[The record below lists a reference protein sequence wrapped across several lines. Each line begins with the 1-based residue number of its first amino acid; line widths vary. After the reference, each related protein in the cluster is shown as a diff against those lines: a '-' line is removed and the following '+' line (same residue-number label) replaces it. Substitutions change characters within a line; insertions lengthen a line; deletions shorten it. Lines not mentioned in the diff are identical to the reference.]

1 MNPLP
6 SSSRRGQ
13 RMNGSV
19 RGKPQRA
26 LGFPDGL
33 QKGSPQRCLKS
44 QHSDPI
50 WGKVLELLQTG
61 VLVLTCP

>member
-19 RGKPQRA
+19 PGKPQKA

-44 QHSDPI
+44 LHSDPI